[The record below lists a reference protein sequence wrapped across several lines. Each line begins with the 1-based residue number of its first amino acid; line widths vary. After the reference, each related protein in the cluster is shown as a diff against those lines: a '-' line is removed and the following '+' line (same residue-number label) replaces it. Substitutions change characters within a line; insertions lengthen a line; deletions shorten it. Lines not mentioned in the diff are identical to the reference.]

1 MVTKSRKTLFQNP
14 LDEIPTRGKPAEKT
28 VRPVKKTAE
37 KTKTVRTAK
46 TARSA
51 KTAQTARPAKTAQ
64 TARAAK
70 TTKTARSAK
79 TIQTAR
85 AAKTAQTARAAKT
98 SQSVSAFAK
107 TADPDKSTE
116 KAKRGARAATT
127 IRVTQQDLKTTAK
140 TQADTAKT
148 QVDTAKTQVDT
159 AKTQADRGVQ
169 DNQPTRV
176 QTAEQL
182 MAAELAQ
189 SSKPLLNRVEEIVD
203 NPCTPTKVLEQPGSP
218 GMSLGGNV
226 MTSQF
231 LTAEDVF
238 QNELS
243 RARVSVKAEITRT
256 RLEAYKIVKRWSRW
270 SIAASM
276 IPTDFVD
283 VAAISGVQ
291 VKMIYDLCKLYE
303 VDFDRKAALAIASGV
318 AGGAAVRTLAGVLAK
333 QMIRWTPGIGTVF
346 ILAIEPTLSYV
357 TTNAMGLVFISHFEA
372 DGRLHDFNPEKIRQY
387 MAAQLEKRGLSFKA
401 DTKPGHA

>member
-1 MVTKSRKTLFQNP
+1 M
-14 LDEIPTRGKPAEKT
+14 
-28 VRPVKKTAE
+28 
-37 KTKTVRTAK
+37 
-46 TARSA
+46 
-51 KTAQTARPAKTAQ
+51 
-64 TARAAK
+64 
-70 TTKTARSAK
+70 TT
-79 TIQTAR
+79 
-85 AAKTAQTARAAKT
+85 
-98 SQSVSAFAK
+98 
-107 TADPDKSTE
+107 
-116 KAKRGARAATT
+116 
-127 IRVTQQDLKTTAK
+127 
-140 TQADTAKT
+140 
-148 QVDTAKTQVDT
+148 
-159 AKTQADRGVQ
+159 
-169 DNQPTRV
+169 
-176 QTAEQL
+176 
-182 MAAELAQ
+182 
-189 SSKPLLNRVEEIVD
+189 
-203 NPCTPTKVLEQPGSP
+203 
-218 GMSLGGNV
+218 
-226 MTSQF
+226 QF

-357 TTNAMGLVFISHFEA
+357 TTNAMGLVFISHFEE

>member
-1 MVTKSRKTLFQNP
+1 MVTKSRKTLLQNP
-14 LDEIPTRGKPAEKT
+14 LDEIPTRSQPVVKAVRPTKKTVENTKTVGGRKT
-28 VRPVKKTAE
+28 VRAFKAASAG
-37 KTKTVRTAK
+37 KTVRAGKADQTVSAPTKNAGPDSSTETAK
-46 TARSA
+46 PS
-51 KTAQTARPAKTAQ
+51 
-64 TARAAK
+64 ARAAS
-70 TTKTARSAK
+70 TTRAK
-79 TIQTAR
+79 PQASQPEANSQTVQGLR
-85 AAKTAQTARAAKT
+85 A
-98 SQSVSAFAK
+98 
-107 TADPDKSTE
+107 DK
-116 KAKRGARAATT
+116 
-127 IRVTQQDLKTTAK
+127 
-140 TQADTAKT
+140 
-148 QVDTAKTQVDT
+148 
-159 AKTQADRGVQ
+159 
-169 DNQPTRV
+169 PTRS

-182 MAAELAQ
+182 MAAELVQ
-189 SSKPLLNRVEEIVD
+189 SSKPLVHPVEEMIAD
-203 NPCTPTKVLEQPGSP
+203 PCTPTKVLEQPGSP

-357 TTNAMGLVFISHFEA
+357 TTNAMGLVFISHFEE

>member
-1 MVTKSRKTLFQNP
+1 VCSSDL
-14 LDEIPTRGKPAEKT
+14 KPAEKT

-51 KTAQTARPAKTAQ
+51 KTAQTAR
-64 TARAAK
+64 
-70 TTKTARSAK
+70 S
-79 TIQTAR
+79 
-85 AAKTAQTARAAKT
+85 AKT

-116 KAKRGARAATT
+116 KAKRGALAPST
-127 IRVTQQDLKTTAK
+127 IRVTQQDLKT
-140 TQADTAKT
+140 TAKT

-159 AKTQADRGVQ
+159 AKTQADTAKTQADTAKTQVDTAKTQTDTAKTQVDTAKTQVETAKTQADRGVQ
-169 DNQPTRV
+169 NNQPTRV

-189 SSKPLLNRVEEIVD
+189 SSKPLLNRLEEIIE
-203 NPCTPTKVLEQPGSP
+203 NPCTPTQVLEQPGSP
-218 GMSLGGNV
+218 GMPLGGNV
-226 MTSQF
+226 MTTQF

-256 RLEAYKIVKRWSRW
+256 RTEAYKIVKRWSRW

-357 TTNAMGLVFISHFEA
+357 TTNAMGLVFISHFEE